1 MLEYGCVCTYVGS
14 RPFSMGTRQEFVVIQ
29 LTREIIVEALKECV
43 YIFLTCFQSGEH
55 ISWGSSWYKGK

>member
-1 MLEYGCVCTYVGS
+1 MCSARVWMCMYVGS

-29 LTREIIVEALKECV
+29 LTREIIVEALKECA

-55 ISWGSSWYKGK
+55 IHKSG